1 MVEPLD
7 EGKAP
12 EEARDD
18 LPADE
23 ENAEPRTFRS
33 LRPPKPLDEDM
44 LDELAGRIATM
55 PEPVATLA
63 VGVEIARAEGDATG
77 VRKRLFELGI
87 GIVRYGFS
95 LGLAALVAKLGG
107 AAAPR
112 PLAEALAR
120 AARISD
126 GMWCELTRTVGNALK
141 PYDPALA
148 QMLAFTSQ
156 RPLTELVS
164 ARNDFI
170 HRGGSGDNALEK
182 LMALLENTEAL
193 LSLSLRCVVSLDPP
207 TYEAR
212 MGTPLRGGVWRKT
225 KGALSAGVEAGVAYV
240 VREDG
245 TWMPVSP
252 YLPLV
257 DKRLLFADGP
267 HAPGKPWRCTDPE
280 IGEHREHQPIDRA
293 VRKLVG
299 EDKNAPQELTDRPR
313 LVGRDAA
320 VKVLERA
327 AEEAAAGSVRVAL
340 VTGSFG
346 VGRTRVADEIVAAAA
361 AYGFGR
367 VIDARCSVERRTP
380 LRALRTAIEGVK
392 GLGRMRDAIERALS
406 VEAAMTRAALDA
418 SIEAI
423 EEALVEASL
432 EEPTVLD
439 MDDAQWADEH
449 TQGLLRMLTDRAIR
463 KGRGRLFVIV
473 TVRDEPNPSVSLRR
487 FVGRVEQGIG
497 AGATRVMLDALS
509 TKDASALVQN
519 VAPIAKDIERAVV
532 EGAGGVP
539 FFLVQ
544 PLLVWNE
551 TGSLVWR
558 DAAWRPR
565 DESILRASVPGVR
578 DLLRA
583 RLDSFFDPG
592 SDGERAAQ
600 HVLAC
605 VALYGSG
612 LPVEQLV
619 AAVEAAG
626 TNARS
631 VEQALELLVESGLLI
646 VRGERQEYG
655 FAQEIVRQAA
665 LEDVRQKPWFR
676 RIHRSLLDAVG
687 RSEVAEENAS
697 FLAAGHESLGEREEA
712 ARWYGKAV
720 AKALAGGEFERAI
733 ELAEKLAQVAKG
745 DERAR
750 AELHVVDAL
759 FRAGRA
765 AEAKDRLERIH
776 LDGVMDMGVR
786 LEARVLTLAIAATL
800 RHLPSDHDP
809 SLVADAD
816 AHGDLVLRIETRLAV
831 ARLVRGRRG
840 LALAEE
846 AIAVAGQTS
855 LDLRYRALAMR
866 LDLIIEV
873 DPSDQARLVRA
884 VEMARSAARDL
895 KSPWAEL
902 DADSYLAIAHS
913 NAGHFAAAITLFESI
928 AERARTFKFGTLHR
942 EVLANVA
949 TTHLRAGNPQQ
960 AVVAVK
966 LAVETAR
973 AAGDHVV
980 LTGAQ
985 SICADALLQTGDLHG
1000 ARASADEAIALA
1012 FAGGHDYQAIV
1023 SLLRRAEI
1031 RSRLG
1036 DPSAIEDAEL
1046 ARSRAEATGDA
1057 DFVARADLW
1066 LALHA
1071 ARTGTNESAAT
1082 MTRLRDVVRDVEG
1095 RQVSLRAPTRRLLEE
1110 ARRLA
1115 DVGTPGGAAFTR

>member
-1 MVEPLD
+1 MVDPQD

-12 EEARDD
+12 ASARDD
-18 LPADE
+18 LDAPEEDGADQ
-23 ENAEPRTFRS
+23 RTFRS
-33 LRPPKPLDEDM
+33 IRPPKPLDEDK
-44 LDELAGRIATM
+44 LDELSALVATM

-95 LGLAALVAKLGG
+95 VGLAALVAKLGG

-112 PLAEALAR
+112 PVAEALAR

-126 GMWCELTRTVGNALK
+126 GMWCELTRTVGNGLK
-141 PYDPALA
+141 AHDPALA

-182 LMALLENTEAL
+182 LMSLVESTEAL
-193 LSLSLRCVVSLDPP
+193 LSQKLRCVVSLDPP
-207 TYEAR
+207 TYEGR

-225 KGALSAGVEAGVAYV
+225 KGPLPAGVEAGVAYL
-240 VREDG
+240 VRDDG

-313 LVGRDAA
+313 LVGREAA
-320 VKVLERA
+320 VKSLVRA
-327 AEEAAAGSVRVAL
+327 AEEAAAGSVRVSL

-346 VGRTRVADEIVAAAA
+346 VGRTRLADEIVAAAA

-392 GLGRMRDAIERALS
+392 GLGRLRDAIERALS
-406 VEAAMTRAALDA
+406 VEAAMTRAALEA

-449 TQGLLRMLTDRAIR
+449 THGLLRMLTDRAIR
-463 KGRGRLFVIV
+463 RGRGRLFVIV

-497 AGATRVMLDALS
+497 AGATRVMLEALS
-509 TKDASALVQN
+509 SKDASTLVQN
-519 VAPIAKDIERAVV
+519 VAPIANDIERVVV

-551 TGSLVWR
+551 TGALVWR

-626 TNARS
+626 TRERS

-646 VRGERQEYG
+646 VRGERQEHG
-655 FAQEIVRQAA
+655 FGQEILRQAA

-676 RIHRSLLDAVG
+676 RIHRSLLEAVA
-687 RSEVAEENAS
+687 RSEVAEENAA
-697 FLAAGHESLGEREEA
+697 FLAAGYESLGDREEA
-712 ARWYGKAV
+712 ARWYGTAV
-720 AKALAGGEFERAI
+720 GKALAGGEFERGI
-733 ELAEKLAQVAKG
+733 ELGEKLASIAKG
-745 DERAR
+745 AERAH
-750 AELHVVDAL
+750 AELRVVDAL

-765 AEAKDRLERIH
+765 AEARDRLEKIH
-776 LDGVMDMGVR
+776 LDGAADMGVK
-786 LEARVLTLAIAATL
+786 LEARVVTLAIAAIL
-800 RHLPSDHDP
+800 RHLPADHDP
-809 SLVADAD
+809 SIVADAD

-831 ARLVRGRRG
+831 ARLVRGQRG
-840 LALAEE
+840 LDLVEESITLAG
-846 AIAVAGQTS
+846 AAS
-855 LDLRYRALAMR
+855 LELRYRALAMLHELLLEVSADATR
-866 LDLIIEV
+866 L
-873 DPSDQARLVRA
+873 QRA
-884 VEMARSAARDL
+884 TDALRAAARDL

-902 DADSYLAIAHS
+902 DADNAFACARS
-913 NAGHFAAAITLFESI
+913 NAGDFAMALPLFESI
-928 AERARTFKFGTLHR
+928 AARAKQFKFGTLER
-942 EVLANVA
+942 EVLVNIA
-949 TTHLRAGNPQQ
+949 TTLLRTGDAARAADAAQR
-960 AVVAVK
+960 AA
-966 LAVETAR
+966 ETCR
-973 AAGDHVV
+973 AAGDFVM
-980 LTGAQ
+980 LAGAL
-985 SICADALLQTGDLHG
+985 SVCADGLLRIGEL
-1000 ARASADEAIALA
+1000 ARARAAIDEAIEITLPGRDYRATLA
-1012 FAGGHDYQAIV
+1012 
-1023 SLLRRAEI
+1023 LLRRVEI
-1031 RSRLG
+1031 CERSQ
-1036 DPSAIEDAEL
+1036 DETQASMDATT
-1046 ARSRAEATGDA
+1046 ARVIALENGNA
-1057 DFVARADLW
+1057 DHAARAALW
-1066 LALHA
+1066 LALYASRCA
-1071 ARTGTNESAAT
+1071 APEAREELQKAVDIANRAEA
-1082 MTRLRDVVRDVEG
+1082 
-1095 RQVSLRAPTRRLLEE
+1095 SLRPPTRRLAEE
-1110 ARRLA
+1110 ARKLLS
-1115 DVGTPGGAAFTR
+1115 PS

>member
-12 EEARDD
+12 QEARDE
-18 LPADE
+18 LPEGE
-23 ENAEPRTFRS
+23 ESAEPRTFRS
-33 LRPPKPLDEDM
+33 IRPPKPLDEDL
-44 LDELAGRIATM
+44 LDELGARLATM

-95 LGLAALVAKLGG
+95 LGIAALVAKLGG

-141 PYDPALA
+141 AYDPALA

-156 RPLTELVS
+156 RPLTELIS

-225 KGALSAGVEAGVAYV
+225 KGALPAGVEAGVAYV

-280 IGEHREHQPIDRA
+280 IGEHREHPPVDRA
-293 VRKLVG
+293 IRKLVG

-320 VKVLERA
+320 VKSLERA
-327 AEEAAAGSVRVAL
+327 AEEAASGSVRMAL

-346 VGRTRVADEIVAAAA
+346 VGRTRVADEIVEAAA

-406 VEAAMTRAALDA
+406 VEAAMTRAALEA

-473 TVRDEPNPSVSLRR
+473 TVRDEPNPSVALRR

-509 TKDASALVQN
+509 AKDASALVQN

-551 TGSLVWR
+551 TGALVWR

-626 TNARS
+626 TSARS

-646 VRGERQEYG
+646 VRGERQEHG

-676 RIHRSLLDAVG
+676 RVHRSLLEAVG
-687 RSEVAEENAS
+687 RSEVAEENAA
-697 FLAAGHESLGEREEA
+697 FLAAGHESLGDREEA
-712 ARWYGKAV
+712 ARWYGRAV
-720 AKALAGGEFERAI
+720 AKALAGGEFERAM
-733 ELAEKLAQVAKG
+733 ELAEKLAQVTKG
-745 DERAR
+745 AERVR
-750 AELHVVDAL
+750 AELRVVDAL

-776 LDGVMDMGVR
+776 LDGAVDMGVR
-786 LEARVLTLAIAATL
+786 LEARTLTLAIAAIL
-800 RHLPSDHDP
+800 RHLPADHDLT
-809 SLVADAD
+809 LVADAD
-816 AHGDLVLRIETRLAV
+816 AHGNMALRVETRLAV
-831 ARLVRGRRG
+831 ARLSRGHRG
-840 LALAEE
+840 LSLAEE
-846 AIAVAGQTS
+846 AIVLAAAS
-855 LDLRYRALAMR
+855 PLELRYRAFGMR
-866 LDLIIEV
+866 LELLAEV
-873 DPSDQARLVRA
+873 DPSDVARLQRATEVVRT
-884 VEMARSAARDL
+884 AAREL
-895 KSPWAEL
+895 GSPWAEL
-902 DADSYLAIAHS
+902 DADNAFACARS
-913 NAGHFAAAITLFESI
+913 NAGDFATALPLFESI
-928 AERARTFKFGTLHR
+928 SERAKRFKFGTLER
-942 EVLANVA
+942 EVLVNTA
-949 TTHLRAGNPQQ
+949 TTYLRSGNP
-960 AVVAVK
+960 
-966 LAVETAR
+966 AR
-973 AAGDHVV
+973 AAAAAALAADAARTAGNAD
-980 LTGAQ
+980 LLMGAQ
-985 SICADALLQTGDLHG
+985 SVRADALTQVGELG
-1000 ARASADEAIALA
+1000 AAKAAADEAIEIAMS
-1012 FAGGHDYQAIV
+1012 GGQDYYATV

-1036 DPSAIEDAEL
+1036 DPRAEEDAEHARKRAASVGDIDL
-1046 ARSRAEATGDA
+1046 VTRAEVWSALHHARSGGEGSSATLAE
-1057 DFVARADLW
+1057 
-1066 LALHA
+1066 
-1071 ARTGTNESAAT
+1071 
-1082 MTRLRDVVRDVEG
+1082 VVRSVDA
-1095 RQVSLRAPTRRLLEE
+1095 RQAPLRAPTKRLVDE
-1110 ARRLA
+1110 ARRLVTA
-1115 DVGTPGGAAFTR
+1115 SSTR

>member
-7 EGKAP
+7 EGKVP
-12 EEARDD
+12 QEARDE
-18 LPADE
+18 LPEGE

-44 LDELAGRIATM
+44 LDELAARIATM

-126 GMWCELTRTVGNALK
+126 GMWCELTRTIGNALK

-193 LSLSLRCVVSLDPP
+193 LSLSLRCVVSLDPL

-225 KGALSAGVEAGVAYV
+225 KGALAAGVEAGVAYV

-280 IGEHREHQPIDRA
+280 IGEHREHQPVDRA
-293 VRKLVG
+293 IRKLVG

-320 VKVLERA
+320 VKSLERA
-327 AEEAAAGSVRVAL
+327 AEEAASGSVRMAL

-406 VEAAMTRAALDA
+406 VEAAMTRAALEA

-473 TVRDEPNPSVSLRR
+473 TVRDEPNPSVALRR

-509 TKDASALVQN
+509 SKDASALVQN

-551 TGSLVWR
+551 TGALVWR

-676 RIHRSLLDAVG
+676 RIHRSLLEAVG
-687 RSEVAEENAS
+687 RSEVAEENAA
-697 FLAAGHESLGEREEA
+697 FLAAGHESLGDREEA
-712 ARWYGKAV
+712 ARWYSRAV
-720 AKALAGGEFERAI
+720 AKALAGGEFERAM

-745 DERAR
+745 AERAR
-750 AELHVVDAL
+750 AELHVGDAL

-765 AEAKDRLERIH
+765 AEAKERLEKIH
-776 LDGVMDMGVR
+776 LDGVTDMGVR
-786 LEARVLTLAIAATL
+786 LEARTLTLAIAAIL
-800 RHLPSDHDP
+800 RHLPADHDP
-809 SLVADAD
+809 TLVADAD
-816 AHGDLVLRIETRLAV
+816 AHGDMALRVETRLAV
-831 ARLVRGRRG
+831 ARLSRGHRG
-840 LALAEE
+840 LSLAEA
-846 AIAVAGQTS
+846 AIGLAAACP
-855 LDLRYRALAMR
+855 LELRYRALGMR
-866 LDLIIEV
+866 LELLAEV
-873 DPSDQARLVRA
+873 DPSDVVRLQRATELVRT
-884 VEMARSAARDL
+884 AAREL
-895 KSPWAEL
+895 GSPWAEL
-902 DADSYLAIAHS
+902 DADNAFACARS
-913 NAGHFAAAITLFESI
+913 NAGDFATALPLFESI
-928 AERARTFKFGTLHR
+928 SERAKRFKFGTLER
-942 EVLANVA
+942 EVLVNTA
-949 TTHLRAGNPQQ
+949 TTYLRTGDAARAAN
-960 AVVAVK
+960 AANR
-966 LAVETAR
+966 AAETCR
-973 AAGDHVV
+973 AAGDLVM
-980 LTGAQ
+980 LAGAL
-985 SICADALLQTGDLHG
+985 SVCADGLLRIGEL
-1000 ARASADEAIALA
+1000 ARARAAIDEAIEIILPGRDYRATLA
-1012 FAGGHDYQAIV
+1012 
-1023 SLLRRAEI
+1023 LLRRVEI
-1031 RSRLG
+1031 CEQSH
-1036 DPSAIEDAEL
+1036 DEEQAAKDATT
-1046 ARSRAEATGDA
+1046 ARVIALENGNVDHA
-1057 DFVARADLW
+1057 ARAVLW

-1071 ARTGTNESAAT
+1071 ARCADPGARDELQKAVESASQ
-1082 MTRLRDVVRDVEG
+1082 VEA
-1095 RQVSLRAPTRRLLEE
+1095 SLRPPTRRLVDA
-1110 ARRLA
+1110 ARKLLA
-1115 DVGTPGGAAFTR
+1115 AS

>member
-1 MVEPLD
+1 MVAPQDD
-7 EGKAP
+7 EGTAP
-12 EEARDD
+12 AEAQGD
-18 LPADE
+18 LPAPEE

-33 LRPPKPLDEDM
+33 IRPPKPLDEDM
-44 LDELAGRIATM
+44 LDELAARLASL

-107 AAAPR
+107 ATAPR
-112 PLAEALAR
+112 PMAEALAR

-126 GMWCELTRTVGNALK
+126 GMWCELTRNVGNALK
-141 PYDPALA
+141 AYDPALA
-148 QMLAFTSQ
+148 GMLAFTSG

-182 LMALLENTEAL
+182 LMALLESTEPL

-225 KGALSAGVEAGVAYV
+225 KGALPEGVEAGVAYV
-240 VREDG
+240 VRDDG

-313 LVGRDAA
+313 LVGREAA
-320 VKVLERA
+320 VKSLVRA

-361 AYGFGR
+361 AHGFGR
-367 VIDARCSVERRTP
+367 VIDARCSVERRAP

-406 VEAAMTRAALDA
+406 VEAAMTRAALEA

-449 TQGLLRMLTDRAIR
+449 THGLLRMLTDRAIR

-473 TVRDEPNPSVSLRR
+473 TVRDEPNPSVALRR

-509 TKDASALVQN
+509 SKDAAALVQN
-519 VAPIAKDIERAVV
+519 VAPMARDIERMVV
-532 EGAGGVP
+532 DGSGGVP

-551 TGSLVWR
+551 TGALVWR

-605 VALYGSG
+605 VSLYGSG

-646 VRGERQEYG
+646 VRGERQDYG

-676 RIHRSLLDAVG
+676 RIHRSLLEAVG
-687 RSEVAEENAS
+687 RSEVAAENAA
-697 FLAAGHESLGEREEA
+697 FLAAGHESLGDREEA

-720 AKALAGGEFERAI
+720 EKALTGGEFERAI
-733 ELAEKLAQVAKG
+733 EIAEKLAHVTKG
-745 DERAR
+745 AERAR

-765 AEAKDRLERIH
+765 AEARERIDTIH
-776 LDGVMDMGVR
+776 LDGAADMGVR
-786 LEARVLTLAIAATL
+786 LEARVLTLALAATL

-809 SLVADAD
+809 GLVADAD
-816 AHGDLVLRIETRLAV
+816 THGDLALRIETRLAA

-840 LALAEE
+840 LVLAEE
-846 AIAVAGQTS
+846 AIALAAES
-855 LDLRYRALAMR
+855 PLELRYRTLAMR
-866 LDLIIEV
+866 HELLAEV
-873 DPSDQARLVRA
+873 DPSDVARLQRATELVRA
-884 VEMARSAARDL
+884 AAREL
-895 KSPWAEL
+895 GSPWAEL
-902 DADSYLAIAHS
+902 DADNAFACARS
-913 NAGHFAAAITLFESI
+913 NAGDFTTALPLFESI
-928 AERARTFKFGTLHR
+928 SERAKQFKFGTLER
-942 EVLANVA
+942 EVLVNTA
-949 TTHLRAGNPQQ
+949 TTYLRSGDPARAAAAAQR
-960 AVVAVK
+960 AAD
-966 LAVETAR
+966 TAR
-973 AAGDHVV
+973 AAGDVV
-980 LTGAQ
+980 MLAGAL
-985 SICADALLQTGDLHG
+985 SVCADGLLRLGEL
-1000 ARASADEAIALA
+1000 ARARECVDEALEITLPGRDYRTTLA
-1012 FAGGHDYQAIV
+1012 
-1023 SLLRRAEI
+1023 LLRRVEI
-1031 RSRLG
+1031 CERSG
-1036 DPSAIEDAEL
+1036 DVDQAASDAAL
-1046 ARSRAEATGDA
+1046 ARVVATENGNADHAARAALWLAVHASRTSAHDAPERLREAVEIASRAEA
-1057 DFVARADLW
+1057 
-1066 LALHA
+1066 
-1071 ARTGTNESAAT
+1071 
-1082 MTRLRDVVRDVEG
+1082 
-1095 RQVSLRAPTRRLLEE
+1095 SLRPPTKRLVEE
-1110 ARRLA
+1110 ARRLLA
-1115 DVGTPGGAAFTR
+1115 LV

>member
-12 EEARDD
+12 QEARDE
-18 LPADE
+18 LPEGE
-23 ENAEPRTFRS
+23 ESAEPRTFRS
-33 LRPPKPLDEDM
+33 IRPPKPLDEDL
-44 LDELAGRIATM
+44 LDELGARLATM

-95 LGLAALVAKLGG
+95 LGIAALVAKLGG

-156 RPLTELVS
+156 RPLTELIS

-182 LMALLENTEAL
+182 LMALLENTEGL
-193 LSLSLRCVVSLDPP
+193 LSLSLRCVVSLEPP

-225 KGALSAGVEAGVAYV
+225 KGALPAGVEAGVAYV

-280 IGEHREHQPIDRA
+280 IGEHREHPPVDRA
-293 VRKLVG
+293 IRKLVG

-320 VKVLERA
+320 VKSLERA
-327 AEEAAAGSVRVAL
+327 AEEAASGSVRMAL

-346 VGRTRVADEIVAAAA
+346 VGRTRVADEIVEAAA

-406 VEAAMTRAALDA
+406 VEAAMTRAALEA

-473 TVRDEPNPSVSLRR
+473 TVRDEPNPSVALRR

-509 TKDASALVQN
+509 AKDASALVQN

-551 TGSLVWR
+551 TGALVWR

-626 TNARS
+626 TSARS

-676 RIHRSLLDAVG
+676 RIHRSLLEAVG
-687 RSEVAEENAS
+687 RSEVAEENAA
-697 FLAAGHESLGEREEA
+697 FLAAGRESLGDREEA
-712 ARWYGKAV
+712 ARWYGRAV
-720 AKALAGGEFERAI
+720 AKALAGGEFERAM
-733 ELAEKLAQVAKG
+733 ELAEKLAQVTKG
-745 DERAR
+745 AERAR
-750 AELHVVDAL
+750 AELRVVDAL

-765 AEAKDRLERIH
+765 AEARERLEKIH
-776 LDGVMDMGVR
+776 LDGAADMGVR

-809 SLVADAD
+809 AIVTDAD
-816 AHGDLVLRIETRLAV
+816 AHGDLSLRIETRLAA

-840 LALAEE
+840 LVLAEE
-846 AIAVAGQTS
+846 AITLAAGS
-855 LDLRYRALAMR
+855 PLELRYRALAMR
-866 LDLIIEV
+866 HELLAEV
-873 DPSDQARLVRA
+873 DPSDVARLQRATELVRA
-884 VEMARSAARDL
+884 AAREL
-895 KSPWAEL
+895 GSPWAEL
-902 DADSYLAIAHS
+902 DADNSFACARS
-913 NAGHFAAAITLFESI
+913 NAGDFATALPLFESI
-928 AERARTFKFGTLHR
+928 SARAKQFKFGTLER
-942 EVLANVA
+942 EVLVNTA
-949 TTHLRAGNPQQ
+949 TTYLRSGDPVRA
-960 AVVAVK
+960 AAAAA
-966 LAVETAR
+966 LAADAAR
-973 AAGDHVV
+973 AAGNAD
-980 LTGAQ
+980 LLMGAQ
-985 SICADALLQTGDLHG
+985 SVRADALTQIGDL
-1000 ARASADEAIALA
+1000 AAAKAAADEAIEVAMS
-1012 FAGGHDYQAIV
+1012 GGQDYYATV
-1023 SLLRRAEI
+1023 TLLRRAEI

-1036 DPSAIEDAEL
+1036 DPRAEEDAAH
-1046 ARSRAEATGDA
+1046 ARKRAESVA
-1057 DFVARADLW
+1057 DVDLVTRAEVW
-1066 LALHA
+1066 SALHH
-1071 ARTGTNESAAT
+1071 ARNG
-1082 MTRLRDVVRDVEG
+1082 VEG
-1095 RQVSLRAPTRRLLEE
+1095 ASVTLAEIVRTVDARQAPLRAPTKRILDD
-1110 ARRLA
+1110 ARRL
-1115 DVGTPGGAAFTR
+1115 VGSSSTR